1 MKNSM
6 LLKIAAGLCA
16 ANVLLALWA
25 SWAMSNARSRIA
37 VAEIAI
43 READQAIA
51 AVKSTVAT
59 ETKALKAEVDALT
72 SEVKSMSQ
80 LLDRLLK
87 PSSGK

>member
-25 SWAMSNARSRIA
+25 SWTMSNARSRIA
-37 VAEIAI
+37 VAESAI
-43 READQAIA
+43 READQAIT
-51 AVKSTVAT
+51 AVKSAVAT
-59 ETKALKAEVDALT
+59 ETKTRETEADALK

>member
-25 SWAMSNARSRIA
+25 SWTMSNARSRIA
-37 VAEIAI
+37 AAESAI
-43 READQAIA
+43 READQAIT
-51 AVKSTVAT
+51 AVRSAVAT
-59 ETKALKAEVDALT
+59 ETKTRETESDKLQ

-80 LLDRLLK
+80 SLDRLLK